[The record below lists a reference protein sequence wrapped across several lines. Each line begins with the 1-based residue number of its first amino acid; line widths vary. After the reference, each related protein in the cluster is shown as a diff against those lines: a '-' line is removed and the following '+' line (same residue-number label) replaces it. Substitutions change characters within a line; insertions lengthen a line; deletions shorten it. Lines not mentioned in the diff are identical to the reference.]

1 MPYELPS
8 IDGQVS
14 RIVPTLT
21 PGSTVTTTRAH
32 VHYVVTEYGRAML
45 FGRSTAERARSLI
58 AIAAPQFREQLERA
72 AYDLHL
78 FHS

>member
-21 PGSTVTTTRAH
+21 PGSAVTTTRAH
-32 VHYVVTEYGRAML
+32 VHYVVTEYGRVML
-45 FGRSTAERARSLI
+45 FGRSTADRARMLI
-58 AIAAPQFREQLERA
+58 SIAAPQFREQLERA
-72 AYDLHL
+72 AHDLRL
-78 FHS
+78 LV

>member
-21 PGSTVTTTRAH
+21 PGAVVTTTRAH
-32 VHYVVTEYGRAML
+32 VHYVATEYGRVML
-45 FGRSTAERARSLI
+45 FGRSTADRARLLI
-58 AIAAPQFREQLERA
+58 SIAAPQFREQLERA

-78 FHS
+78 LNR

>member
-21 PGSTVTTTRAH
+21 PGAVVTTTRAH
-32 VHYVVTEYGRAML
+32 VHYVITEYGTAML
-45 FGRSTAERARSLI
+45 FGRSTAQRARSLI
-58 AIAAPQFREQLERA
+58 AIAAPPVPRTVGAGRLRIT
-72 AYDLHL
+72 LV
-78 FHS
+78 S